1 VVVLR
6 NNEESRA
13 VEYAPPRLRKILVV
27 IVLFLFLFR
36 VSKGLVKV
44 GGFVEEISS
53 QTPLKGT
60 KNGNFCFSTKKKDL
74 ACDLIHHILLLL
86 LLS

>member
-1 VVVLR
+1 MVVLR
-6 NNEESRA
+6 NNEENRA

-44 GGFVEEISS
+44 GGFVEEISP

-60 KNGNFCFSTKKKDL
+60 KKRQFLLLHKKKDL

-86 LLS
+86 LP

>member
-1 VVVLR
+1 MVVLR
-6 NNEESRA
+6 NNEENRA

-44 GGFVEEISS
+44 GGFVEEISP
-53 QTPLKGT
+53 PLTGS
-60 KNGNFCFSTKKKDL
+60 KNGNFCFCTQKKDL
-74 ACDLIHHILLLL
+74 ACDLMHHILLLL
-86 LLS
+86 S

>member
-1 VVVLR
+1 MVVLR
-6 NNEESRA
+6 NNEENRA

-53 QTPLKGT
+53 QTVKKRQFLLLH
-60 KNGNFCFSTKKKDL
+60 KKDL
-74 ACDLIHHILLLL
+74 ACDLMHHILLLL
-86 LLS
+86 S

>member
-1 VVVLR
+1 MVVLR
-6 NNEESRA
+6 NNEENRA

-44 GGFVEEISS
+44 GGFVEEISP

-60 KNGNFCFSTKKKDL
+60 KKRQFLLLHEKDL
-74 ACDLIHHILLLL
+74 ACDLMHHILLLL
-86 LLS
+86 S

>member
-1 VVVLR
+1 VVLR
-6 NNEESRA
+6 NNDENRA

-44 GGFVEEISS
+44 GGFVRRKF
-53 QTPLKGT
+53 PLKQS
-60 KNGNFCFSTKKKDL
+60 KNGNFCFSTKN
-74 ACDLIHHILLLL
+74 ISHVI
-86 LLS
+86 